1 MVKRSHGY
9 RVGTRKILSKK
20 PRQRGLAS
28 LGKLLQTYNE
38 GDRVDIIIDPSEH
51 GGQPH
56 RRYHGRV
63 GIIRGRRGRSYEVET
78 TLGKKTKLLIIRP
91 EHLRPFSGDSKPK

>member
-9 RVGTRKILSKK
+9 RVSTRKLMTKK
-20 PRQRGLAS
+20 VRQRGMPS
-28 LGKLLQTYNE
+28 LDKLLHTYNE
-38 GDRVDIIIDPSEH
+38 GDRVDIIIDSAIH

-56 RRYHGRV
+56 RRFHGRV
-63 GIIRGRRGRSYEVET
+63 GIIQRRRGQAYEVET

-91 EHLRPFSGDSKPK
+91 EHLRPSGSQTE

>member
-9 RVGTRKILSKK
+9 RVGSRKMMTKK
-20 PRQRGLAS
+20 VRERGMPS
-28 LGKLLQTYNE
+28 LGKLLRIYEE
-38 GDRVDIIIDPSEH
+38 GERVDIIIDPAIH

-63 GIIRGRRGRSYEVET
+63 GIIRARRGRSYEVET
-78 TLGKKTKLLIIRP
+78 TLGKKVKLLIIRP
-91 EHLRPFSGDSKPK
+91 EHLRPSGGQPK

>member
-9 RVGTRKILSKK
+9 RVGSRKLMTKK
-20 PRQRGLAS
+20 IRQRGLPS
-28 LGKLLQTYNE
+28 LGRLLRIYEE
-38 GDRVDIIIDPSEH
+38 GERVDILIDSSIH

-56 RRYHGRV
+56 RRYHGRA

-78 TLGKKTKLLIIRP
+78 TLGKKVKLLIIRP
-91 EHLRPFSGDSKPK
+91 EHLRPSGGQQK

>member
-9 RVGTRKILSKK
+9 RVGSRKLMTKKTRE
-20 PRQRGLAS
+20 RGLPS
-28 LGKLLQTYNE
+28 LGKLLRIYEE
-38 GDRVDIIIDPSEH
+38 GERVDIIIDPSIH

-78 TLGKKTKLLIIRP
+78 TLGKKVKLLIIRP
-91 EHLRPFSGDSKPK
+91 EHLRPSGGQPK

>member
-9 RVGTRKILSKK
+9 RVGSRKLMTKK
-20 PRQRGLAS
+20 VRERGLPS
-28 LGKLLQTYNE
+28 LGKLLRIYEE
-38 GDRVDIIIDPSEH
+38 GERVDIIIDPAIH

-91 EHLRPFSGDSKPK
+91 EHLRPSGGQTK

>member
-9 RVGTRKILSKK
+9 RVGSRKLMTKK
-20 PRQRGLAS
+20 VRQRGMPS
-28 LGKLLQTYNE
+28 LGRLLRTYTE
-38 GDRVDIIIDPSEH
+38 GDRVDIIIDSAIH

-56 RRYHGRV
+56 KRYHGRV
-63 GIIRGRRGRSYEVET
+63 GVIQGRRGRSYEVET

-91 EHLRPFSGDSKPK
+91 EHLRPSGSQQK

>member
-9 RVGTRKILSKK
+9 RVGSRKLMTKK
-20 PRQRGLAS
+20 ARERGLPS
-28 LGKLLQTYNE
+28 LGKLLRIYEE
-38 GDRVDIIIDPSEH
+38 GERVDIIIDPSIH

-63 GIIRGRRGRSYEVET
+63 GIIRARRGHSYEVET
-78 TLGKKTKLLIIRP
+78 TLGKKVKLLIIRP
-91 EHLRPFSGDSKPK
+91 EHLRPSGGQPK

>member
-9 RVGTRKILSKK
+9 RVGSRKMMTKK
-20 PRQRGLAS
+20 VRERGMPS
-28 LGKLLQTYNE
+28 LGKLLRIYEE
-38 GDRVDIIIDPSEH
+38 GERVDILIDPSIH

-78 TLGKKTKLLIIRP
+78 TLGKKVKLLIIRP
-91 EHLRPFSGDSKPK
+91 EHLRPSGGQPK

>member
-9 RVGTRKILSKK
+9 RVGSRKMMTKK
-20 PRQRGLAS
+20 IRQRGMPS
-28 LGKLLQTYNE
+28 LGKLLQTHEE
-38 GDRVDIIIDPSEH
+38 GDKVDILIDPAIH

-63 GIIRGRRGRSYEVET
+63 GIIRGRRGRAYEVET

-91 EHLRPFSGDSKPK
+91 EHLRSSGGKPK

>member
-9 RVGTRKILSKK
+9 RVGSRKMMTKK
-20 PRQRGLAS
+20 ARERGLPS
-28 LGKLLQTYNE
+28 LGKLLRIYEE
-38 GDRVDIIIDPSEH
+38 GERVDIIIDPSIH

-63 GIIRGRRGRSYEVET
+63 GIIRGRRGKSYEVET
-78 TLGKKTKLLIIRP
+78 TLGKKDKLLIIRP
-91 EHLRPFSGDSKPK
+91 EHLRPSGGQPK

>member
-9 RVGTRKILSKK
+9 RVGTRKLMTKK
-20 PRQRGLAS
+20 VRQRGMPS
-28 LGKLLQTYNE
+28 LGKLLQSYEE
-38 GDRVDIIIDPSEH
+38 GDRVDILIDSAIH

-63 GIIRGRRGRSYEVET
+63 GIIRGRRGRAYEVET
-78 TLGKKTKLLIIRP
+78 TLGKKTKHLIIRP
-91 EHLRPFSGDSKPK
+91 EHLRPSGDQST

>member
-9 RVGTRKILSKK
+9 RVGSRKLMTKK
-20 PRQRGLAS
+20 IRQRGMPSPSKILH
-28 LGKLLQTYNE
+28 QYNE
-38 GDRVDIIIDPSEH
+38 GERVDIIIDSAIH

-63 GIIRGRRGRSYEVET
+63 GVIKTRRGRAYEVET

-91 EHLRPFSGDSKPK
+91 EHLRPAGSSQSK

>member
-9 RVGTRKILSKK
+9 RVGSRKMMTKK
-20 PRQRGLAS
+20 VRERGLPS
-28 LGKLLQTYNE
+28 LGKLLRIYEE
-38 GDRVDIIIDPSEH
+38 GERVDILIDPSIH

-63 GIIRGRRGRSYEVET
+63 GVIRGRRGHSYEVET
-78 TLGKKTKLLIIRP
+78 TLGKKVKLLIIRP
-91 EHLRPFSGDSKPK
+91 EHLRPSGGQPK

>member
-9 RVGTRKILSKK
+9 RVGSRKMMTKK
-20 PRQRGLAS
+20 TRQRGLPS
-28 LGKLLQTYNE
+28 LGKLLHTYKE
-38 GDRVDIIIDPSEH
+38 GDKVDILIDPAIH

-63 GIIRGRRGRSYEVET
+63 GIIRGQRGRAYEVET
-78 TLGKKTKLLIIRP
+78 TLGKKAKLLIIRP
-91 EHLRPFSGDSKPK
+91 EHLRPTSGRRK

>member
-9 RVGTRKILSKK
+9 RVGSRKLMTKK
-20 PRQRGLAS
+20 VRERGMPS
-28 LGKLLQTYNE
+28 LGKLLRIYEE
-38 GDRVDIIIDPSEH
+38 GERVDIIIDPAIH

-91 EHLRPFSGDSKPK
+91 EHLRPSGGQTK

>member
-9 RVGTRKILSKK
+9 RVGSRKLMTKK
-20 PRQRGLAS
+20 TRQRGMPS

-38 GDRVDIIIDPSEH
+38 GDRVDIIIDSAIH

-63 GIIRGRRGRSYEVET
+63 GIILGRRGRSYEVTT

-91 EHLRPFSGDSKPK
+91 EHLRPSGSKSK

>member
-9 RVGTRKILSKK
+9 RVGSRKLMTKD
-20 PRQRGLAS
+20 PRQRGMPS
-28 LGKLLQTYNE
+28 LGKLLHVYKE
-38 GDRVDIIIDPSEH
+38 GDKVDILINPSIH

-63 GIIRGRRGRSYEVET
+63 GIIQGPRGRAYEVLT
-78 TLGKKTKLLIIRP
+78 TLGKKNKLLIIRP
-91 EHLRPFSGDSKPK
+91 EHLRPSRGGQTT

>member
-9 RVGTRKILSKK
+9 RVGSRKMMTKK
-20 PRQRGLAS
+20 VRERGLPS
-28 LGKLLQTYNE
+28 LGKLLRIYEE
-38 GDRVDIIIDPSEH
+38 GERVDILIDPSIH

-63 GIIRGRRGRSYEVET
+63 GIIRARRGQSYEVET
-78 TLGKKTKLLIIRP
+78 TLGNKVKLLIIRP
-91 EHLRPFSGDSKPK
+91 EHLRPSGGQPK

>member
-9 RVGTRKILSKK
+9 RSNTRKIMTKK
-20 PRQRGLAS
+20 PRQRGLPP
-28 LGKLLQTYNE
+28 LGRLLRTYNE
-38 GDRVDIIIDPSEH
+38 GERVEIIIDPSVH

-63 GIIRGRRGRSYEVET
+63 GIIKGRRGRAYEVLT
-78 TLGKKTKLLIIRP
+78 TLGKKTKMLIVRP
-91 EHLRPFSGDSKPK
+91 EHIRPYSGAPQ

>member
-9 RVGTRKILSKK
+9 RVGSRKMMTKK
-20 PRQRGLAS
+20 VRERGMPS
-28 LGKLLQTYNE
+28 LGKLLRIYEE
-38 GDRVDIIIDPSEH
+38 GERVDIIIDASIH

-63 GIIRGRRGRSYEVET
+63 GIIRTRRGRSYEVET
-78 TLGKKTKLLIIRP
+78 TLGKKVKLLIIRP
-91 EHLRPFSGDSKPK
+91 EHLRPSGGQPK

>member
-9 RVGTRKILSKK
+9 RVGSRKMMKK
-20 PRQRGLAS
+20 RPRERGMPS
-28 LGKLLQTYNE
+28 LGKLMRTYTE
-38 GDRVDIIIDPSEH
+38 GDRVDIIIDSSIH

-63 GIIRGRRGRSYEVET
+63 GIIKGQRGHSYEVET
-78 TLGKKTKLLIIRP
+78 TLGKKKKLLIIRP
-91 EHLRPFSGDSKPK
+91 EHLRPHGGAKPT

>member
-9 RVGTRKILSKK
+9 RVGSRKMMTKK
-20 PRQRGLAS
+20 VRERGMPS
-28 LGKLLQTYNE
+28 LGKLLRIYEE
-38 GDRVDIIIDPSEH
+38 GERVDILIDPSIH

-78 TLGKKTKLLIIRP
+78 TLGEKVKLLIIRP
-91 EHLRPFSGDSKPK
+91 EHLRPSGGQPK